1 LQNNLKFLAMSEDK
15 ILVEQDELQF
25 LQESAEAMFLNI
37 EAQETLFLG
46 L

>member
-1 LQNNLKFLAMSEDK
+1 MSEDK

-25 LQESAEAMFLNI
+25 LHESAEAMFLNMDV
-37 EAQETLFLG
+37 QENLSLG

>member
-1 LQNNLKFLAMSEDK
+1 MSEDT

-25 LQESAEAMFLNI
+25 LHESAEVMFLDMDV
-37 EAQETLFLG
+37 QEKLSSG